1 MHSQEKITIKVSLL
15 NYFVHLYLLNYFQQL
30 TNSIKS
36 YDLLF
41 INLFLFIF
49 FFFNRNLF
57 GSFLKLQAALMK
69 CLSLKMALLALSS
82 KW

>member
-49 FFFNRNLF
+49 FFLI
-57 GSFLKLQAALMK
+57 GI
-69 CLSLKMALLALSS
+69 CLEAC
-82 KW
+82 